1 MTLLY
6 IEDDQLDK
14 RNMDWVFSNMENSDS
29 FKVIHVSNF
38 DEAINISK
46 STSIDLIITDQS
58 IGEQNY
64 AEVAYFLKDYPY
76 YVLTNNVNPNIKA
89 KYPPKAFFTKPFIKD
104 NLLQILNIKEKPNQ
118 INLDYFKQFSTSP
131 QLKKEMLEIVYKEF
145 KNALTQIDV
154 LKKTPKDLAALL
166 HKLCS
171 KFSIL
176 GMNQT
181 YKLVKSTENK
191 IIEKQNTEDLPLK
204 EIQTQLKEG
213 LIFLDKNLN
222 LKI

>member
-14 RNMDWVFSNMENSDS
+14 RNMDWVFSNIENSDS
-29 FKVIHVSNF
+29 FKIIHVSNF

-46 STSIDLIITDQS
+46 LNSIDLIITDQS
-58 IGEQNY
+58 IDEQNY
-64 AEVAYFLKDYPY
+64 AEVDYFLKDYNY

-89 KYPPKAFFTKPFIKD
+89 KYPPKAFFTKPFTKD
-104 NLLQILNIKEKPNQ
+104 YLLEILDIKEKINQ
-118 INLDYFKQFSTSP
+118 INLDYFEQFSANP
-131 QLKKEMLEIVYKEF
+131 QLKKEMLRIVHKEF

-154 LKKTPKDLAALL
+154 LKDTPKDLAALL

-176 GMNQT
+176 GMTQT

-191 IIEKQNTEDLPLK
+191 IIEKQNTEGLPLK

-213 LIFLDKNLN
+213 LAFLDKNL
-222 LKI
+222 KI